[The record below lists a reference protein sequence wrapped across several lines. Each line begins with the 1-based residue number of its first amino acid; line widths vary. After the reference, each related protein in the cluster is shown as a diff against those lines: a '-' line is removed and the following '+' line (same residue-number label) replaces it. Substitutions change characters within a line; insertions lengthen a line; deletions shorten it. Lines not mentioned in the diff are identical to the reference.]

1 MVNVLR
7 ILIVLVVF
15 TVGIIIGNIY
25 VPQKN
30 FDQKNIAVTEK
41 PKTSLNL
48 ENVPSV
54 DTVLKQ
60 AEFYKNILIESGQSQ
75 EEIIGFENN
84 FKRTILQLYYKETS
98 ANYALEL
105 FKIQMQPENTAAF
118 IKSRNEYKKITN
130 LIENLYP
137 LEEPKEVLV
146 IKEEKPILPIALS
159 TQAVQSTQTIQ
170 TVSTETAVSTN
181 TAN

>member
-1 MVNVLR
+1 MANVLR
-7 ILIVLVVF
+7 VLIVLVIF
-15 TVGIIIGNIY
+15 ILGLIIGNVY

-30 FDQKNIAVTEK
+30 FDQKNIAVTQK
-41 PKTSLNL
+41 PKTSLNI
-48 ENVPSV
+48 ENLPSA
-54 DTVLKQ
+54 DTILKQ
-60 AEFYKNILIESGQSQ
+60 AELYKNILIESGQNQ

-105 FKIQMQPENTAAF
+105 FKIQMQPENTTAF
-118 IKSRNEYKKITN
+118 TKARNEYKKITN

-146 IKEEKPILPIALS
+146 IKEEKPILPTNL
-159 TQAVQSTQTIQ
+159 STQTIQ
-170 TVSTETAVSTN
+170 NISTETVKSTN

>member
-7 ILIVLVVF
+7 VLIVLVAF

-25 VPQKN
+25 LPQKN
-30 FDQKNIAVTEK
+30 FDQKNIAVTQK
-41 PKTSLNL
+41 PKTSLNI
-48 ENVPSV
+48 ENVPSA

-60 AEFYKNILIESGQSQ
+60 AEFYKNILIESGQNQ

-98 ANYALEL
+98 ANYTLEL

-118 IKSRNEYKKITN
+118 IKARNEYKKITN

-137 LEEPKEVLV
+137 LEEHKEVLV
-146 IKEEKPILPIALS
+146 IKEEKQPLIPS
-159 TQAVQSTQTIQ
+159 TSTVQNIEDL
-170 TVSTETAVSTN
+170 TVSTGTILTSQN
-181 TAN
+181 RN